1 MSMKVKVES
10 YLYEVQQ
17 ELSRQVSQ
25 PAQDLEKA
33 EAKRRKTTINELQR
47 LQSVLI
53 KLKDLYNE

>member
-33 EAKRRKTTINELQR
+33 EAKRRKATINELQR